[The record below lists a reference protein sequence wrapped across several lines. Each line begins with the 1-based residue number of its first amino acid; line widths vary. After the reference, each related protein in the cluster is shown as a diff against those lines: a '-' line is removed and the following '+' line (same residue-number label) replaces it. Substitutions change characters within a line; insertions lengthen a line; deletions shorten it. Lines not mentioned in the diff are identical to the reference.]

1 MLGLGIINPIMS
13 IYAQDLG
20 ATMTQI
26 GLLSSAW
33 SISRLI
39 FSAPVGKLSDKKSK
53 KMIIAAGLFV
63 YSIVSIFYV
72 LAWDFTSLVLIR
84 FIHGLGSAMSM
95 PIAMAYAAELSP
107 EGREGRYMGTMN
119 LAMFSGMG
127 LGPLIGGSLTDMFSL
142 SAPFVVMG
150 SLTALSLVFIL
161 LFLPDQTVT
170 IDSSRERPRSSFK
183 EILSNR
189 RILAAFVYRAIN
201 ALGRGSIMSFLSLY
215 MVLTY
220 EEGGLGLSATM
231 AGLVL
236 STGQLSTAILQR
248 PGGELADRFNK
259 SKLII
264 VGALISVSGM
274 ALFPF
279 TYSFWTILLARMIFS
294 MGSALSMPALS
305 AIAAMEGRDLGVGTT
320 MSVLQSAM
328 SLGMIAGPLMSGV
341 LADLFNI
348 RLIFF
353 VGSGIALFGTIVFI
367 LLTFMRSSSPEARD
381 ATHFFASKP

>member
-39 FSAPVGKLSDKKSK
+39 FSTPVGKLSDKKSK
-53 KMIIAAGLFV
+53 KMIIAAGLLV

-72 LAWDFTSLVLIR
+72 LAWDFNSLVIIR

-150 SLTALSLVFIL
+150 GLTALSLVFIL

-215 MVLTY
+215 MVLSY
-220 EEGGLGLSATM
+220 EEGGLGLTATM

-305 AIAAMEGRDLGVGTT
+305 AIAAMEGRGLGVGTT

-353 VGSGIALFGTIVFI
+353 VGSGIALFGTTIFV
-367 LLTFMRSSSPEARD
+367 LLTYMRSSS
-381 ATHFFASKP
+381 